1 MSVAQRSVLGSG
13 GGLRVLRPQLR
24 RTSEV
29 RYHSDVAPG
38 RRFVFVGRV
47 IDPVCRLYI
56 VGREIDQV
64 PTDQPEWLEDH
75 RHNCP
80 TFYVLIGR
88 SQDLTGLSAE
98 IVIEGHR
105 FIAESPSAIMLP
117 RAFMHRHRLIQG
129 GGWSF
134 HVNVRPDYEE
144 SLMDPAPGDSGRS
157 ARVRVESLYRSAEF
171 GALAARRWETESGAI
186 AAHQDDVVPALWT
199 FIDPDQFE
207 APGVRLHAYWLSAPT
222 RGRWKEAVHR
232 HASDEVTILLSDGP
246 EPLTVEATSETVTRA
261 ESPISLYVPAGVA
274 HGYGHAG
281 GAGLAL
287 KFLRLER
294 RMEGV

>member
-1 MSVAQRSVLGSG
+1 MSVVQHPVLESG
-13 GGLRVLRPQLR
+13 GGLQILRPQLR

-47 IDPVCRLYI
+47 IDPICRLYI
-56 VGREIDQV
+56 VGRKVDQV
-64 PTDQPEWLEDH
+64 PADQPEWLEDH

-88 SQDLTGLSAE
+88 SQDLTGLRAE
-98 IVIEGHR
+98 IAIEGHR

-117 RAFMHRHRLIQG
+117 PAFLHRHRLIQG

-144 SLMDPAPGDSGRS
+144 SLIDPAPGESGRS
-157 ARVRVESLYRSAEF
+157 AQVRVESLYRSAAL
-171 GALAARRWETESGAI
+171 GAPAARRWETESGSI
-186 AAHQDDVVPALWT
+186 PAHQHDVVQALWT

-207 APGVRLHAYWLSAPT
+207 APGVRLHACRLSSAT
-222 RGRWKEAVHR
+222 RGRWSEAMHR
-232 HASDEVTILLSDGP
+232 HATDEVTILLSEGS
-246 EPLTVEATSETVTRA
+246 EPLTVEAKSETVTPA

-274 HGYGHAG
+274 HGYRHAG

-287 KFLRLER
+287 KFLRL
-294 RMEGV
+294 